1 MSFEQCPVKRQV
13 ARGPALDFINRLY
26 TDHRLMHTVL
36 LTFCAMLLFGDFLTT
51 TMAMSL
57 VKADYE
63 ASGVSVSEG
72 NPFMSTVVNTPVI
85 FLFVKIL
92 ILLTVVTSSYLL
104 RKEGVMAYL
113 PCILVCLFYIGVNLN
128 NINILVNQL

>member
-1 MSFEQCPVKRQV
+1 MSYVQIAGKRQV
-13 ARGPALDFINRLY
+13 TRKSTLDVINRLY
-26 TDHRLMHTVL
+26 TDHRVMHTIL

-51 TMAMSL
+51 TMALSL
-57 VKADYE
+57 VEADYE

-72 NPFMSTVVNTPVI
+72 NPFMATVVGTPVL
-85 FLFVKIL
+85 FLLVKIL

-104 RKEGVMAYL
+104 RKEGVLAYL

-128 NINILVNQL
+128 NINVLVNQL